1 MKVKNVKFYHAHIFG
16 VIIPHWIGI
25 EGDYNFSLTFL
36 IPLKVVEIVLK

>member
-25 EGDYNFSLTFL
+25 EFL